1 MASMSMALTGFQLDL
16 ANGGAVPPLS
26 AIHFPTNLTVRPSDG
41 YPLPTTSRPP
51 CLLAILATSRSR
63 TTFATMDAAATT
75 SNRESALWCEC
86 TVQPRPLPRT
96 IDETVLPNRPAS
108 TSHEST
114 YAVPAPSLDITLAMY
129 AASRALSRCRATLL
143 SMVDGP
149 ILDACQQW
157 AAPVIRPYNSSL
169 RAGESAFESRT
180 PISLSLPMPPRLT
193 ATPAMTRGPIIEP
206 RPASSTPQ
214 TTTGRPAGRCLLNRA
229 AAHMGEGSRGATAR
243 RAKSA
248 RAS

>member
-1 MASMSMALTGFQLDL
+1 MASMSMALTGLQLDL

-51 CLLAILATSRSR
+51 CLFAILATSRSR

-86 TVQPRPLPRT
+86 TVHPRPPRT

-108 TSHEST
+108 TSHESM

-129 AASRALSRCRATLL
+129 VASRALSLCRATLL

-157 AAPVIRPYNSSL
+157 AAPVICPYISSL

-214 TTTGRPAGRCLLNRA
+214 TITGRPAGRRLLNRA
-229 AAHMGEGSRGATAR
+229 AARMGEGGPAEPLRG
-243 RAKSA
+243 AKSA

>member
-1 MASMSMALTGFQLDL
+1 MSMALTGLQLDL

-41 YPLPTTSRPP
+41 YPLPTASRPP

-63 TTFATMDAAATT
+63 TTFATIEAAATT
-75 SNRESALWCEC
+75 ANRESALWCEC
-86 TVQPRPLPRT
+86 TVQPLPPPPRT
-96 IDETVLPNRPAS
+96 IDETVLPNRLAS
-108 TSHEST
+108 MSHESM
-114 YAVPAPSLDITLAMY
+114 YAAPAPSLDITLAMY
-129 AASRALSRCRATLL
+129 VASRALRRCLATLL

-149 ILDACQQW
+149 ILEACQHS
-157 AAPVIRPYNSSL
+157 AASVICPYISSL
-169 RAGESAFESRT
+169 RAGVSAFESRT

-214 TTTGRPAGRCLLNRA
+214 TITVQPPDA
-229 AAHMGEGSRGATAR
+229 AY
-243 RAKSA
+243 
-248 RAS
+248 